1 MPGLEAAAT
10 QALLLAL
17 FPPRTSPQVPSVVL
31 PTPFQGAAYII
42 VLVRVNLNLS
52 AFLVWA

>member
-1 MPGLEAAAT
+1 MLGLAAAAIL
-10 QALLLAL
+10 ALLLAL